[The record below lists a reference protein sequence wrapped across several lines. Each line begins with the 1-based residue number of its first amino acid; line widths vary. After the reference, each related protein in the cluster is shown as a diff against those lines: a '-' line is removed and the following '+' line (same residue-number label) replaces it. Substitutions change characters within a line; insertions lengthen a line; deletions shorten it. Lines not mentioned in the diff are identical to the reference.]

1 MTGRSDGNG
10 RFALTVDRDDEP
22 LVEEACG
29 ESGEAHSIAIGDVDL
44 AVSANG
50 AWRLEATQQLDGP
63 VREPSLGEMESI
75 PPKTVGGAVVR
86 AHSHRL
92 RRRTSASL
100 DLDRETDT
108 YIED

>member
-10 RFALTVDRDDEP
+10 RFALTVDGDDEP

-29 ESGEAHSIAIGDVDL
+29 EFGEAYSIAIGDVDL
-44 AVSANG
+44 AASANG
-50 AWRLEATQQLDGP
+50 AWRLEATQQLDAP
-63 VREPSLGEMESI
+63 VREPPLGEMESI

-92 RRRTSASL
+92 RRRPSAS
-100 DLDRETDT
+100 LDRETDT